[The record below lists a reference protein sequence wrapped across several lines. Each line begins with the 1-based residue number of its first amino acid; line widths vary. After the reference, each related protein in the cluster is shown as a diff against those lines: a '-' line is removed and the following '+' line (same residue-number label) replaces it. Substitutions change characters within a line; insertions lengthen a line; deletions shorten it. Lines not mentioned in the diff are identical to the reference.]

1 MAEYYSNPEAMMPG
15 SAIGG
20 FEITPDDDND
30 LAIYTRAIRASG
42 AGNIKITGVDGNT
55 WIAAFLAGET
65 RPIRAK
71 RVWDE
76 DTTATGIEG
85 MY

>member
-1 MAEYYSNPEAMMPG
+1 MAEYYSGSDAYMPG
-15 SAIGG
+15 PAQGG
-20 FEITPDDDND
+20 FAVTPSDTAD
-30 LAIYTRAIRASG
+30 LDIFTRAIRASG

-55 WIAAFLAGET
+55 WTAAFLAGET

-71 RVWDE
+71 RIWADG
-76 DTTATGIEG
+76 TTATGIEG